1 METLSISFSGHIKG
15 CGDLTE
21 PLRPFFPAGMQKGR
35 PSGRP
40 LPFHAAGARFSP
52 VPADMLNKK
61 CDKNSITKRP
71 SVRMA
76 CLFYWMPGSSLLSHG
91 ETPHYHR
98 RYGVSLLSSAWGQ
111 VGPPRSCRQA
121 NSLCGNE
128 SFSFIRRWFPLC
140 CSVTYLC
147 MLLLITRLPPCL
159 NVKSFIP
166 TKLLN

>member
-1 METLSISFSGHIKG
+1 MNTLPDAPFS
-15 CGDLTE
+15 
-21 PLRPFFPAGMQKGR
+21 RPECKK
-35 PSGRP
+35 
-40 LPFHAAGARFSP
+40 AAPQGGLCLFMPPPPGASP

-121 NSLCGNE
+121 NLGAVSCVFFTDTALAAFVL
-128 SFSFIRRWFPLC
+128 FSHILMYAPSHHAVAALSQRKILR
-140 CSVTYLC
+140 T
-147 MLLLITRLPPCL
+147 
-159 NVKSFIP
+159 
-166 TKLLN
+166 

>member
-1 METLSISFSGHIKG
+1 MNTLPDAPFS
-15 CGDLTE
+15 
-21 PLRPFFPAGMQKGR
+21 RPGMQKGR

-40 LPFHAAGARFSP
+40 LPFHAAGAGFSP
-52 VPADMLNKK
+52 VPADMLNKEK
-61 CDKNSITKRP
+61 GKNSITKRP

-121 NSLCGNE
+121 NLGAMSCVFFTDTALAAFVL
-128 SFSFIRRWFPLC
+128 FSHILMYAPSHHAVAALSQRKILRTYVRR
-140 CSVTYLC
+140 TQ
-147 MLLLITRLPPCL
+147 L
-159 NVKSFIP
+159 NFYINNP
-166 TKLLN
+166 ELR

>member
-1 METLSISFSGHIKG
+1 MSSRSLSAPFS
-15 CGDLTE
+15 
-21 PLRPFFPAGMQKGR
+21 RPECKK
-35 PSGRP
+35 
-40 LPFHAAGARFSP
+40 AAPQGGLCLFMPPPPGGSP

-76 CLFYWMPGSSLLSHG
+76 CLLYWMPGSSLLSHG

>member
-1 METLSISFSGHIKG
+1 MISRSLSAPFS
-15 CGDLTE
+15 
-21 PLRPFFPAGMQKGR
+21 RPECKK
-35 PSGRP
+35 
-40 LPFHAAGARFSP
+40 AAPQGGLCLFMPPPPEGSP

-121 NSLCGNE
+121 NSGARNE
-128 SFSFIRRWFPLC
+128 SFMHILRYFPHAAQSHTCVCSFPSIR
-140 CSVTYLC
+140 SV
-147 MLLLITRLPPCL
+147 PCL
-159 NVKSFIP
+159 CTKSFVSADS
-166 TKLLN
+166 